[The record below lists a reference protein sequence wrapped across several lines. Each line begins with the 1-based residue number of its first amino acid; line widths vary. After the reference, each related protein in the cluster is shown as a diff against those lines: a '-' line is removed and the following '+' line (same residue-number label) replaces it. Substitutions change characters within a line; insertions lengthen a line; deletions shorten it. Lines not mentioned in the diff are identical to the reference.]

1 MPQQFGGPAN
11 KGVLTPGHS
20 FPPLENHLLEEVCSH
35 IEKRRPLRAPCFQS
49 KQEQWTFLQGLT
61 SKVNKSPSSTQ
72 KQPPFLL
79 IRVGK
84 TQTALPGPPQPQ
96 SPKTNKQ
103 REKKKKKATRS
114 FDRQFVSLLLKS
126 QSALRADTAAKM
138 CEVVCG
144 FVLEL
149 RI

>member
-1 MPQQFGGPAN
+1 MPTQMRLNSLVAQQTR
-11 KGVLTPGHS
+11 VCYLCVTLS
-20 FPPLENHLLEEVCSH
+20 RLLENHLPEEVCSH
-35 IEKRRPLRAPCFQS
+35 IENRQPLRAPCFQS

-84 TQTALPGPPQPQ
+84 TQTALPGPLQPQ

-103 REKKKKKATRS
+103 REKKKKKEKKPLSRLTS
-114 FDRQFVSLLLKS
+114 SLFSLCRVPIS
-126 QSALRADTAAKM
+126 S
-138 CEVVCG
+138 
-144 FVLEL
+144 
-149 RI
+149 